1 MMSAACGGHTSNPST
16 PSAPVLASRQ
26 VLTFP
31 NVGTQDIGDLD
42 PVLGPDSNS
51 LIAVNMIYS
60 GLVRPDRSL
69 NVIPDKAKTWDIST
83 DNNVYTFHLRSG
95 INFSHGT
102 PV

>member
-1 MMSAACGGHTSNPST
+1 MPDYLSSRHRQRLPVTLLLLCALLMMSAACGGNTSNPST
-16 PSAPVLASRQ
+16 QSTPVLASRQ

-60 GLVRPDRSL
+60 GLVRPDRNL
-69 NVIPDKAKTWDIST
+69 NVIPDQAKT
-83 DNNVYTFHLRSG
+83 
-95 INFSHGT
+95 
-102 PV
+102 

>member
-1 MMSAACGGHTSNPST
+1 MPDYLSSRRRQRLPVTLLLLCALLMMSAACGGNTSNPST
-16 PSAPVLASRQ
+16 QSTPVLASRQ

-60 GLVRPDRSL
+60 GLVRPDRNL
-69 NVIPDKAKTWDIST
+69 NVIPDQAKT
-83 DNNVYTFHLRSG
+83 
-95 INFSHGT
+95 
-102 PV
+102 